1 MIYKITDNHHT
12 ATFTERKRA
21 RLYYQALNA
30 LVPANKIVVEVYDA
44 YNLLIADE
52 VTYIRS

>member
-12 ATFTERKRA
+12 ATFTERTRA
-21 RLYYQALNA
+21 KLYYRALNEH
-30 LVPANKIVVEVYDA
+30 VPANKIVVEVYDDGM
-44 YNLLIADE
+44 LIADE

>member
-30 LVPANKIVVEVYDA
+30 LVPANKIAVEVYDDGM
-44 YNLLIADE
+44 LIADE